1 MTMMNTYLAWH
12 TTGVGW
18 KCQPVGFHWEAHKTV
33 WTRHRWHTG
42 HGYTLSSSTQFSGS
56 KQKRSRGFSFCFF
69 TFFITLIPL
78 YINSWTAEITHS
90 TDLCL
95 LFGELH
101 VVEDA
106 KDNSEKVVPPVLLE
120 GVTVTLHNLKHDCET
135 SVRRNGKR
143 QFYCIMEQPEQNC
156 YCL

>member
-1 MTMMNTYLAWH
+1 MAYRAWLH
-12 TTGVGW
+12 VVVIHSVFW
-18 KCQPVGFHWEAHKTV
+18 KQTIEEQG
-33 WTRHRWHTG
+33 
-42 HGYTLSSSTQFSGS
+42 
-56 KQKRSRGFSFCFF
+56 FCFF
-69 TFFITLIPL
+69 TFIALIPL

-95 LFGELH
+95 LFGKLH

-106 KDNSEKVVPPVLLE
+106 KDNSEEVVPPVLLE

-135 SVRRNGKR
+135 SVGRNGKR
-143 QFYCIMEQPEQNC
+143 QFYCIMAQPEQNC